1 VKRLIALG
9 ISIGVLAGLWTVLAL
24 SVTAIGAW
32 TAPLVV
38 WIGFAAWATFYAAG
52 GRVPGLTKALGSNI
66 SGLLWGFVLLW
77 VATRLAPGSAVVLG
91 IFVAVAAFGMCVQ
104 AAVPLLAFIP
114 GAFIGAACFFGN
126 GGVFWSTLV
135 SLVAGALLAYASEL
149 LGDVI
154 EKALPGGSAAQ
165 PEHTTA
171 TTTGESPR

>member
-1 VKRLIALG
+1 MKRLIALG

-24 SVTAIGAW
+24 TITSIGDW
-32 TAPLVV
+32 QAPLVV

-66 SGLLWGFVLLW
+66 SGLLWGYALLW
-77 VATRLAPGSAVVLG
+77 AATQVSQGSAVVLG
-91 IFVAVAAFGMCVQ
+91 LFVALAAFGMCVQ

-114 GAFIGAACFFGN
+114 GAFVGAAAFFGS
-126 GGVFWSTLV
+126 GGVFWATLV

-154 EKALPGGSAAQ
+154 EKVLSKGRTAQ
-165 PEHTTA
+165 PLPSTA
-171 TTTGESPR
+171 TA